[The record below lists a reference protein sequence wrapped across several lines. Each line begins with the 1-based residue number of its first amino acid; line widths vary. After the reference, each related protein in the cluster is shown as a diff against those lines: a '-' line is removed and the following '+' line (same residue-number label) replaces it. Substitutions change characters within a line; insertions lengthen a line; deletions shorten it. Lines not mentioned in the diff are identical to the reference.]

1 MIEKPQHIETISI
14 LGCGWLGL
22 ALGEYLKQKSYK
34 IKGSTISIEKLGLLK
49 KKGIEPFLINLNPTL
64 QGKDIDQFFESDILI
79 INFPPER
86 RNDIVEYH
94 RSQIES
100 LASKITTSNIDK
112 VLFISSTSVYP
123 NVNREITE
131 DDILEPTKLSGIA
144 LLGVETFLRSSGEFK
159 TTILRFGGLIGYD
172 RLPARFLAG
181 KKNIEHGNA
190 PVNLIHRDD
199 CILIIEKII
208 QNDVWGYIFNA
219 CADSHPTRK
228 EFYVNQALKAGLE
241 PPEFVNTKDV
251 QYKII
256 SNRKLKMELNYKFKH
271 PDLLNI

>member
-22 ALGEYLKQKSYK
+22 ALGKHLTAKSYK
-34 IKGSTISIEKLGLLK
+34 IKGSTVSSDKLDLIRRNK
-49 KKGIEPFLINLNPTL
+49 IEPFYIKLNPKL

-86 RNDIVEYH
+86 RNDILEYH
-94 RSQIES
+94 RAQIES

-123 NVNREITE
+123 NVNREVTE
-131 DDILEPTKLSGIA
+131 DDNLEPAKLSGKA
-144 LLGVETFLRSSGEFK
+144 LLGVESFLRSANNFK

-208 QNDVWGYIFNA
+208 QNEVWGYIFNA

-256 SNRKLKMELNYKFKH
+256 SNRKLKKELNYKFKH
-271 PDLLNI
+271 PDILSI

>member
-1 MIEKPQHIETISI
+1 MKTISI

-22 ALGEYLKQKSYK
+22 PLGKHLKAKSYK
-34 IKGSTISIEKLGLLK
+34 IRGSTVSSDKLELIRRNK
-49 KKGIEPFLINLNPTL
+49 IEPFYIKLNPKL

-86 RNDIVEYH
+86 RNDIVEYY
-94 RSQIES
+94 RAQIES
-100 LASKITTSNIDK
+100 LASRIIFSNTDK

-123 NVNREITE
+123 NVDREITE
-131 DDILEPTKLSGIA
+131 DDILKPTKLSGKA
-144 LLGVETFLRSSGEFK
+144 LLGVEAFLRSSGEFK

-208 QNDVWGYIFNA
+208 QNEVWGYVFNA